1 MRRALAPLLAPLVAT
16 GCLSGAIYTHTTV
29 PLDVNLEATPVY
41 DERARGAWNTLN
53 YYVRVDWGSQGIGDV
68 AKKHG
73 FARIYYADLETVAE
87 RKASERLVK
96 TLVVRRGTSHL
107 EEDTAS

>member
-73 FARIYYADLETVAE
+73 FARIYYADLETVAVLGIWTQRYAHVYGE
-87 RKASERLVK
+87 RAPRPI
-96 TLVVRRGTSHL
+96 R
-107 EEDTAS
+107 